1 MGVRRET
8 VMDSVGKKCIQSLS
22 VYLIVLLLLTPL
34 NVWADP
40 PQTCTLRGRVMN
52 AASNQPLKNARVQLK
67 STNDPK
73 RFYNVTTDAEG
84 QFVFA
89 QVVPSTYR
97 VLVRHNGFV
106 PGVYGQKADVFS
118 GGGLL
123 TLKPG
128 DEVTDLLFRL
138 VPTAAI
144 VGQVVD
150 EDGEPLPGVEV
161 QALVR
166 ASRLPTSAET
176 PPVSA
181 SLAPI
186 RTAVT
191 NDLGQFRLYGLP
203 PGEYFLSAVDSGMPE
218 LSEQNLSGGFG
229 YEIADAPQ
237 PKYPPTY
244 YPGTA
249 NPLQAT
255 KVDVRTGD
263 EIRIEF
269 HLRRVDTYKVSG
281 RVLDA
286 SGHPVQ
292 GANVSIS
299 PDDLATHFSSL
310 RYGGETDSGGRFQII
325 GVAPGNYSVD
335 ASRIEDQKQWM
346 AEHPVIV
353 SAGDVTGL
361 ELVLL
366 PPVKIL
372 GRITFQGSAS
382 LQLGRGIVWLHPVIE
397 SGHHFGAGEIR
408 KDNTFTIDSMLPGT
422 YTIAV
427 TPLVGAAYL
436 ASAHLGMVDVIKD
449 GLKVGSATLSGTL
462 ELLIS
467 PNGASIEGVVI
478 KAQKPVS
485 GATVHIEMDNP
496 EQGRTLAKAD
506 AETDQYGQFTFHA
519 LPPGKYVLTA
529 KEDEES
535 EGVRT
540 VNTNLDASEH
550 NKITIKLDEEE

>member
-1 MGVRRET
+1 V
-8 VMDSVGKKCIQSLS
+8 
-22 VYLIVLLLLTPL
+22 
-34 NVWADP
+34 NAD
-40 PQTCTLRGRVMN
+40 G
-52 AASNQPLKNARVQLK
+52 NQPLKNTRVQLK
-67 STNDPK
+67 SADDPK

-84 QFVFA
+84 QFVFT
-89 QVVPSTYR
+89 QVVPGTYR
-97 VLVRHNGFV
+97 VLVRHNRFV

-118 GGGLL
+118 NGGLL

-128 DEVTDLLFRL
+128 DEVKDLLFRL

-166 ASRLPTSAET
+166 ASRLPTGSEM
-176 PPVSA
+176 PPEGG

-186 RTAVT
+186 RTAIT

-203 PGEYFLSAVDSGMPE
+203 PGAYFVSAVDSGMPE
-218 LSEQNLSGGFG
+218 LSEHSLTGGFG

-249 NPLQAT
+249 NPSQAAR
-255 KVDVRTGD
+255 VEVRTGD

-269 HLRRVDTYKVSG
+269 RLLRVDTYQVSG

-292 GANVSIS
+292 GANISIS
-299 PDDLATHFSSL
+299 PDDLATEFSSL
-310 RYGGETDSGGRFQII
+310 RYGGETDSAGRFQIT
-325 GVAPGNYSVD
+325 GVAPGNYSID

-346 AEHPVIV
+346 ADHPITV
-353 SAGDVTGL
+353 SGDNVAGL

-366 PPVKIL
+366 PPVKVL
-372 GRITFQGSAS
+372 GHIVFQGSAS
-382 LQLGRGIVWLHPVIE
+382 LQPGRGIVWVRPMTE
-397 SGHHFGAGEIR
+397 GGHHFGAGDIR
-408 KDNTFTIDSMLPGT
+408 KDNAFTVDGLLPGT
-422 YTIAV
+422 YTISV
-427 TPLVGAAYL
+427 TPLVNDSYL
-436 ASAHLGMVDVIKD
+436 AAAHLGMVDVLKD
-449 GLKVGSATLSGTL
+449 GMKVGNATPSGTL
-462 ELLIS
+462 ELVIS

-485 GATVHIEMDNP
+485 GTAVHIEMNNSD
-496 EQGRTLAKAD
+496 QGRTLAKAD

-519 LPPGKYVLTA
+519 LPPGRYVITA
-529 KEDEES
+529 KEDEQS
-535 EGVRT
+535 QGVHT
-540 VNTNLDASEH
+540 ASTNLDERQHA
-550 NKITIKLDEEE
+550 KITIKLDEEE

>member
-1 MGVRRET
+1 MGSGGKAL
-8 VMDSVGKKCIQSLS
+8 MDSIGKKCMRSLA
-22 VYLIVLLLLTPL
+22 VYLIFLLLTPPD
-34 NVWADP
+34 VSAEP
-40 PQTCTLRGRVMN
+40 PQACTLRGRVVN
-52 AASNQPLKNARVQLK
+52 AVGNQPLKNARVQLK
-67 STNDPK
+67 SGDDPK
-73 RFYNVTTDAEG
+73 RFYNVTTDSEG

-89 QVVPSTYR
+89 QVVPGTYR
-97 VLVRHNGFV
+97 VLVRHNKFV

-118 GGGLL
+118 NGGLL

-128 DEVTDLLFRL
+128 EEVKDLLFRL

-150 EDGEPLPGVEV
+150 EDGEPLPGIEV
-161 QALVR
+161 QALIR
-166 ASRLPTSAET
+166 AARLPMSPET
-176 PPVSA
+176 PPGSA

-218 LSEQNLSGGFG
+218 LSDQNLSGGFG

-249 NPLQAT
+249 NPSQAA
-255 KVDVRTGD
+255 KVEVRTGD

-269 HLRRVDTYKVSG
+269 HLRRVETYQVSG

-286 SGHPVQ
+286 NDHPVQ

-299 PDDLATHFSSL
+299 PDDLATEFSSL
-310 RYGGETDSGGRFQII
+310 RYGGETDSAGRFEIA

-335 ASRIEDQKQWM
+335 ASRLEDQKQWM
-346 AEHPVIV
+346 AERPVTV
-353 SAGDVTGL
+353 SADDVTGL

-366 PPVKIL
+366 PPVKVP
-372 GRITFQGSAS
+372 GHITFQGSAS
-382 LQLGRGIVWLHPVIE
+382 LQTGHGIVWLHPVTDR
-397 SGHHFGAGEIR
+397 GHHFGAGEIR
-408 KDNTFTIDSMLPGT
+408 RDNSFTLDGLLPGM
-422 YTIAV
+422 YTISV
-427 TPLVGAAYL
+427 TPLVGDAYL
-436 ASAHLGMVDVIKD
+436 ASAHLGMVDLLKD
-449 GLKVGSATLSGTL
+449 GMKVGNATPSGTL

-485 GATVHIEMDNP
+485 GATVHIEMNNS

-519 LPPGKYVLTA
+519 LPPGKYAITA
-529 KEDEES
+529 KEDEQS

-540 VNTNLDASEH
+540 VSTNLNERQH
-550 NKITIKLDEEE
+550 GKITIKLDEEE